1 MHFDIVVLGGG
12 TAGCVLAGRLSELT
26 DLSICLVEA
35 GPDYGPYAA
44 GRWPEDILDARW
56 LAFSHAWETEHEDR
70 SQLRARILGGCSAH
84 NACVLLEGEPA
95 DYDEWGHGWSYDT
108 LEPYLARARDRL
120 RRRQLEYAELTPWHR
135 AFVEAADAPDAI
147 LHPVNAVGTV
157 RWNAAFAYLDPVRSR
172 TNLTILA
179 DTLVDRVQLDGSRVT
194 GAATSTGEISAEK
207 IVLTAGAY
215 GSPAIL
221 LRSGVGPARGLPVGD
236 GLCDHVG
243 VGFGFEPSKALR
255 EDVRRFAD
263 ERPLAMGQ
271 VTVAARSRY
280 CPPELR
286 DLFVFPG
293 LEPLD
298 DGGYEISAGA
308 FVMKT
313 TSRGSVRLNSD
324 DPRVPLAIDHGFLND
339 PTDAEMLE
347 DAIAAVR
354 ELAASA
360 PVRRYAT
367 REVRPGE
374 DLDAATLVRTSARG
388 FFHPTGT
395 CAIGRVVEGDGR
407 VIGFDNL
414 YVADASIIPSI
425 PRVNPNL
432 TVAAVAEKLAVSLA
446 AT

>member
-26 DLSICLVEA
+26 DRSICLVEA

-120 RRRQLEYAELTPWHR
+120 RRRQLDQAELTPWHR
-135 AFVEAADAPDAI
+135 AFVEAAPDAI

-221 LRSGVGPARGLPVGD
+221 LRSGIGPGRGLPVGE

-243 VGFGFEPSKALR
+243 VGFGFEPSEALR

-263 ERPLAMGQ
+263 GRPLAMGQ

-280 CPPELR
+280 CPTELR

-293 LEPLD
+293 LEPLED
-298 DGGYEISAGA
+298 ADYEISAGA

-324 DPRVPLAIDHGFLND
+324 DPRMPLAIDHGFLND
-339 PTDAEMLE
+339 PTDAEMLA
-347 DAIAAVR
+347 DAIVALR

-367 REVRPGE
+367 REVRPGA
-374 DLDAATLVRTSARG
+374 DLDAATLVRASARG

-395 CAIGRVVEGDGR
+395 CAIGRVVDGDGR